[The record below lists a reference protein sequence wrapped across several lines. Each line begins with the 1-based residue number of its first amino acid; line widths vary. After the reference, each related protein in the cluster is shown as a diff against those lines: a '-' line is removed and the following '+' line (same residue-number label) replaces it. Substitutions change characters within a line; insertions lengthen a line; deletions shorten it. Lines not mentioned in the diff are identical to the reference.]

1 MLGEL
6 RGGVAGPEP
15 PRDASRWYSVHS
27 AEIGG
32 EGVGVASRTDEAG
45 EGPLVEAVQPVM
57 RTATSNAALGIKAP
71 S

>member
-6 RGGVAGPEP
+6 RGGVAGPSP

-27 AEIGG
+27 VEMAG
-32 EGVGVASRTDEAG
+32 EGVGVASRTDEAN
-45 EGPLVEAVQPVM
+45 GPLLDAVQPVM